1 MSTRP
6 ALGLVLATLLA
17 ACAPGEAP
25 APRAPQPPLLS
36 AMAAEARVGAAGAR
50 DPAILGAEA
59 SRIDFARMS
68 RFPEPGWQ
76 VPRSIA
82 FAPDN
87 KQITFLRSEGETEEM
102 ALWAYDR
109 GAKTS
114 KVILRAA
121 DLVAEDKPTSREE
134 ELRRER
140 QRKRIAG
147 ITGYVWAKKAPLMV
161 LPHGGDVF
169 VRDGDAAVRRLTET
183 KEPEI
188 DPKPCATG
196 ERVAF
201 VRGSELYAIDVPAR
215 APRADRA
222 GKAEAVRE
230 VALTKGAPAGVTR
243 GQSDFN
249 GQEEFDED
257 SGFWWS
263 PRCDRIAYLEV
274 DERQVAEVPVLGFRG
289 GAPDLMMQKYPRSG
303 AKNPV
308 VRPFLVD
315 VATKKTV
322 PIRFER
328 EPDAERYLGRFTWSA
343 DGKHLWLQAL
353 RRDQKRLEL
362 WRADATSGKAVEVSF
377 EVSPTWMEFAAMK
390 LLEKT
395 PRYLWT
401 TVVGGHVHLE
411 LRDATSGA
419 AVAKL
424 TQGEWDVTAVKGVDE
439 EKNRALF
446 TATKESP
453 LEEHLY
459 AVDLAGGATPVRLT
473 PERGVHEVELDPTGR
488 DVIDTHSAVDRA
500 PRVTIRDA
508 GGAGVGEL
516 PVTIDADL
524 ASLELRP
531 TEAVTV
537 KSPGGPL
544 LHGALLKPRKMV
556 AGKRYPAV
564 VMVYGGPGAQTIRDR
579 WSPRLLWQHLADRGV
594 VVFGLDNR
602 GSQGRGP
609 AFAAA
614 IHRNAGRAELEDQL
628 AGAAWLASQ
637 PYVDGKRL
645 GIYGH
650 SYGGFMAALA
660 MLSAP
665 GRFAVGVAGS
675 PVTDW
680 RYYDTG
686 YTERYMGT
694 PADNPAGYDGT
705 DLGKKAA
712 GLQGKLFIIHA
723 LMDENVHFENT
734 AHLVDALVTANKDFD
749 LLVFPG
755 ERHGYRNPAARQY
768 AQRRVV
774 DYFAAHL

>member
-1 MSTRP
+1 MRTPP
-6 ALGLVLATLLA
+6 AIGLVLATVLA
-17 ACAPGEAP
+17 ACAPGEGP
-25 APRAPQPPLLS
+25 APRAAQPPLLS
-36 AMAAEARVGAAGAR
+36 AMAAEARGPGGGAR
-50 DPAILGAEA
+50 DPAMLGPEA

-82 FAPDN
+82 FSPDG
-87 KQITFLRSEGETEEM
+87 KLITFLKSEGETDQM

-109 GAKTS
+109 ATKTS

-121 DLVAEDKPTSREE
+121 DLVKEDKPASREE

-140 QRKRIAG
+140 QRKRIVGVTA
-147 ITGYVWAKKAPLMV
+147 YQWASKAPLMV
-161 LPHGGDVF
+161 LPHGGEVF
-169 VRDGDAAVRRLTET
+169 VRDADGTVRRLTDT
-183 KEPEI
+183 KDAEI
-188 DPKPCATG
+188 DPKACATG
-196 ERVAF
+196 ERVAW
-201 VRGSELYAIDVPAR
+201 VRGSELYAVDLPAR
-215 APRADRA
+215 APRADAA
-222 GKAEAVRE
+222 GKAEALRE

-249 GQEEFDED
+249 GQEEFEED

-274 DERQVAEVPVLGFRG
+274 DERQVAEVPVLGYR
-289 GAPDLMMQKYPRSG
+289 GAPDLMMQRYPRAG

-308 VRPFLVD
+308 VRPMLVD
-315 VATKKTV
+315 VASKKTV
-322 PIRFER
+322 AIKFDRDA
-328 EPDAERYLGRFTWSA
+328 DAERYLGRFNWSA
-343 DGKHLWLQAL
+343 DGKQLFLQAL

-362 WRADATSGKAVEVSF
+362 WRVDAASGKASEVAF
-377 EVSPTWMEFAAMK
+377 ETSQTWIEFAAMK
-390 LLEKT
+390 LLDKT

-401 TVVGGHVHLE
+401 TVVEGHLHLE
-411 LRDATSGA
+411 VRDLATGR
-419 AVAKL
+419 AVTRL
-424 TQGEWDVTAVKGVDE
+424 TKGDWDVTAIEAVDE
-439 EKNRALF
+439 EKNRVLF

-453 LEEHLY
+453 LEENLY
-459 AVDLAGGATPVRLT
+459 AVDLGGGAEPVRLT
-473 PERGVHEVELDPTGR
+473 PERGVHEV
-488 DVIDTHSAVDRA
+488 DVDGATRAIADTHSAVDRA
-500 PRVTIRDA
+500 PRVTVRDA
-508 GGAGVGEL
+508 SGAAEAEL
-516 PVTIDADL
+516 PVTLDADL
-524 ASLELRP
+524 ANLQLRP

-537 KSPGGPL
+537 KSPGGPT
-544 LHGALLKPRKMV
+544 LHGALLKPRNMV

-564 VMVYGGPGAQTIRDR
+564 VMVYGGPGVQTVRDR
-579 WSPRLLWQHLADRGV
+579 WSPRLIWQHLADRGV

-609 AFAAA
+609 GFAGA
-614 IHRNAGRAELEDQL
+614 IHRQAGKAELEDQL

-637 PYVDGKRL
+637 PYVDGKRM

-660 MLSAP
+660 MLAAP
-665 GRFAVGVAGS
+665 GRFEVGVAGS

-694 PADNPAGYDGT
+694 PTDNAAGYEGT
-705 DLGKKAA
+705 DLGKKAS

-734 AHLVDALVTANKDFD
+734 AHLVDALVAADKNFD
-749 LLVFPG
+749 LLIFPG

-768 AQRRVV
+768 AMRRVV
-774 DYFAAHL
+774 DYFAEHL